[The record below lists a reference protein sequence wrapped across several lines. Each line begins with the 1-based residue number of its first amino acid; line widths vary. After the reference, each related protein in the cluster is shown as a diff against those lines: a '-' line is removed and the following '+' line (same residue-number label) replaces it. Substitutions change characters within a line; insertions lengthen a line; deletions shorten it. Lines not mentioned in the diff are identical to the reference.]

1 VAVFLAPLCV
11 PRPPFL
17 IVRAGFF
24 SWPFIACGLVFQPFF
39 SQKIALFFIE
49 SSKIFS

>member
-17 IVRAGFF
+17 SARAGFF
-24 SWPFIACGLVFQPFF
+24 SWLFVGPSLVFQPFF
-39 SQKIALFFIE
+39 SLKIALFFIE